1 MSRKQTPLMKQ
12 YYQIKEKYPDTVLF
26 FRMGD
31 FFETFDNDAVITS
44 KTCGIA
50 LTKRNQ
56 GMEDAT
62 PLAGFPH
69 HHLDTYLPKVVK
81 AGYRVAVC
89 EQLEDPKYAKGLV
102 KRGVIEVVTPGVALY
117 DKLLDTKL
125 NNYIA
130 SIYIKE
136 DNAYNKSTAIAL
148 SDVSTGEFLVAEVN
162 LDKITEFLSSYAPSE
177 IVLSKNQ
184 WNDIAIYIEKLSYK
198 PAISKVEDWIFEFDF
213 CYDKLIKQFDTMNL
227 KGFGLDKNVLS
238 VQASGCLLNYIS
250 ENQLGILYQI
260 KSIKKIDTNEFISLD
275 PATRRNL
282 EITFSNSEIT
292 KNGTLFAI
300 IDKTVTPMGS
310 RLLKKWL
317 SMPLKNIDKIKE
329 RLNNVEALLNHPIEL
344 ALLRA
349 KLEEV
354 SDIERIVSK
363 IASLRAN
370 PRDCVSLGR
379 SLSLIP
385 ILKRI
390 LNNTNNKVLMS
401 LADELPELNEVS
413 DFILNT
419 IKEEP
424 SLQIGSGN
432 IFQVAYNPE
441 LDSYI
446 EAKFE
451 SKNLINHYQ
460 EGERIKSGISNLK
473 VSFNNVFGYY
483 IEISKINSQRAPEYY
498 ERKQTLT
505 NAERYTTPELK
516 QLEVKILSAEDKI
529 TELESTLFK
538 GLLNKLSEY
547 IREIQ
552 IIAYSL
558 SELDALH
565 SYAFVSSEYNYT
577 KPEIDDSLNL
587 HIIDGRHPVVE
598 RLLPAGTNF
607 VPNSTYMDNESG
619 VIHII
624 TGPNM
629 SGKSSYLRQVAVIV
643 LLAQSGCF
651 VPAKE
656 AKIGLVD
663 KIFTRVGAQD
673 NITAGESTFLV
684 EMQET
689 ANILNN
695 ATERSLILLDEVGRG
710 TATFDGVSIAW
721 AIAEYIHNILK
732 AKTLFATHYHE
743 LNDLEDRYSK
753 IKNYRVEVIETGST
767 IIFSHKVSKGGS
779 DYSFGIYVA
788 KMAGLP
794 YGVIDRANEIMK
806 LLETESADLNEAKH
820 FKHKRLDISSIK
832 TEQTQLADEQLAIFE
847 FRDDALRGKISKLK
861 IEQLTPIQALNLLM
875 ELQKE
880 IKAK

>member
-1 MSRKQTPLMKQ
+1 MSGKQTPLMKQ

-344 ALLRA
+344 TLLRA

-370 PRDCVSLGR
+370 PRDCISLGR

-385 ILKRI
+385 LLKRI

-401 LADELPELNEVS
+401 LADKLPELNEVS

-460 EGERIKSGISNLK
+460 EEERIKSGISNLK

-732 AKTLFATHYHE
+732 TKTLFATHYHE
-743 LNDLEDRYSK
+743 LNDLEARYSK

-806 LLETESADLNEAKH
+806 LLETESADVNEAKH